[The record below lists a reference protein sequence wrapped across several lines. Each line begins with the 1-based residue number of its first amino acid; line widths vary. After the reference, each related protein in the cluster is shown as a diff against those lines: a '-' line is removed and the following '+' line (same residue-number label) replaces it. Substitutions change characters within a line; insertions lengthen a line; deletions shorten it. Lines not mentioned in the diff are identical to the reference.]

1 MGINSYDNCV
11 SVPISRL
18 LTVFRHLFSKVGTF
32 NQEKVLHD
40 MIVKTDGAFAALDK
54 IYPSPLLGDGLPIRG
69 AQATRLPAHL
79 PLVAVAHVAA
89 VPGRVAVVAGVGG
102 VGHVVRGVGAQS
114 AALVGDI
121 V

>member
-1 MGINSYDNCV
+1 MRV

-32 NQEKVLHD
+32 NQEKV
-40 MIVKTDGAFAALDK
+40 KTDGAFAALDK
-54 IYPSPLLGDGLPIRG
+54 IFPSPLLGDGLPIRG

-89 VPGRVAVVAGVGG
+89 VPGGVAVIAGVGG